1 MKRFLDNSLELG
13 RNNFPKLGKK
23 KTMERLEIKK
33 GGHHIP
39 NP

>member
-13 RNNFPKLGKK
+13 RKRVV
-23 KTMERLEIKK
+23 ERLEVKK